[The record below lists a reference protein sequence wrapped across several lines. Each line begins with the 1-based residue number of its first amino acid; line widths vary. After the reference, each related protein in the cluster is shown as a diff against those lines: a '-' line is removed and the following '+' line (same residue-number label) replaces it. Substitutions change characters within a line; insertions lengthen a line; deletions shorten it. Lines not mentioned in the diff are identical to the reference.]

1 MSFLQL
7 VNETSLHRES
17 TIHRAQNLADLFS
30 WALDCLRSPVLVT
43 RVLVVCGHLDSGI
56 CGPGSL
62 LTIPFS
68 FPGRHCLD
76 LPWSQS
82 YFLCVIQLLFKWI
95 IHLLDPEDMRSSPE
109 DTLVPAI
116 RETSRCFPNGS
127 PHKTP
132 SINYQVVCRC
142 NCPVIAWTHAV
153 TRCVYKSLAVQ

>member
-1 MSFLQL
+1 MFFLQL
-7 VNETSLHRES
+7 VNETSLYVES
-17 TIHRAQNLADLFS
+17 TVHRAQNLADLFS
-30 WALDCLRSPVLVT
+30 WVLACCKAQCLLPECWFSVD
-43 RVLVVCGHLDSGI
+43 LDSGI

-68 FPGRHCLD
+68 FPGKHCLD

-82 YFLCVIQLLFKWI
+82 CFLCVIQLLFKWI
-95 IHLLDPEDMRSSPE
+95 THLLDLEDMRSSPE
-109 DTLVPAI
+109 DTIVPAK

-127 PHKTP
+127 RHETP

-153 TRCVYKSLAVQ
+153 TRCVYKSLVVW